1 MIFGQKKDDD
11 AADSAIKMKK
21 IEGTNFS
28 KNGVV
33 EIDNDNQ
40 ELEELMQELQH
51 KFKKVSAIITLD
63 LDREE
68 QKIFNRRLKDE
79 DLTEY
84 KNLSKMDA
92 GPGTRSQDSS
102 LLYQNDKV
110 AQKLRENLTAE
121 AREAVTLPFDICN
134 VLKAEIDQ
142 KKKLRRLLEQNQ
154 LNSRKRVDNRK
165 LLMIRKEFNAVKG
178 PLRSFAILDLILG
191 GLKFL
196 QRFSP
201 EQRRAIYE
209 HARIRSEPAQ
219 TTIFKQDEY
228 GHEMYIIIKGRV
240 AV

>member
-33 EIDNDNQ
+33 EINNDNQ

-92 GPGTRSQDSS
+92 GPGTRS
-102 LLYQNDKV
+102 
-110 AQKLRENLTAE
+110 
-121 AREAVTLPFDICN
+121 
-134 VLKAEIDQ
+134 
-142 KKKLRRLLEQNQ
+142 
-154 LNSRKRVDNRK
+154 
-165 LLMIRKEFNAVKG
+165 
-178 PLRSFAILDLILG
+178 
-191 GLKFL
+191 
-196 QRFSP
+196 
-201 EQRRAIYE
+201 
-209 HARIRSEPAQ
+209 
-219 TTIFKQDEY
+219 
-228 GHEMYIIIKGRV
+228 
-240 AV
+240 